1 MKFELY
7 SKIALKEDLVK
18 YGLKKGDVAVIIEEH
33 PAINGQAGFTL
44 EVFNALGDTIA
55 IPTVTES
62 QIELLRDN
70 EIFNIRYLNI
80 SKVAEPPENYS

>member
-7 SKIALKEDLVK
+7 SKIALKEDLEK
-18 YGLKKGDVAVIIEEH
+18 YGLKKGDVAVIVEEH
-33 PAINGQAGFTL
+33 PEINGQVGFTL

-70 EIFNIRYLNI
+70 EIFNIRSLNI